1 MGAAAADASPLRLR
15 LLDAAAADGKTD
27 SSPLRLR
34 FGAAAADVKAEC
46 LVLNSL
52 RLYRARPRALFGFV
66 VVAADPVAAVTA

>member
-1 MGAAAADASPLRLR
+1 M
-15 LLDAAAADGKTD
+15 DAAAADGKTD
-27 SSPLRLR
+27 SSPLRLQ

-66 VVAADPVAAVTA
+66 DAPADPVAAVTAWMAAVVAA